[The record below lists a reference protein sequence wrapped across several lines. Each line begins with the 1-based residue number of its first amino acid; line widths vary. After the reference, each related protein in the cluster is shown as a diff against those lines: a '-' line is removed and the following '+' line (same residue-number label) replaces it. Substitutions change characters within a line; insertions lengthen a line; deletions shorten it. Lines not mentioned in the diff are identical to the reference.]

1 VPEPVVGV
9 IFPHLPQ
16 QPWHRGLESDLEESK
31 RRFRVTWT
39 DMRAKLTEADIE
51 AAGIRLRTTNAARG
65 IAD

>member
-1 VPEPVVGV
+1 
-9 IFPHLPQ
+9 
-16 QPWHRGLESDLEESK
+16 LESDLEESK